1 MRQMARNRQRCFK
14 LEEHAEFIVYTC
26 LHNTL
31 RGPSFALMPN
41 TVDEFIQG
49 QLGGFLEASLFV
61 CLLLTFL

>member
-14 LEEHAEFIVYTC
+14 LEEHAECTVYTC

-31 RGPSFALMPN
+31 RGPFFALMPN

-49 QLGGFLEASLFV
+49 QLGGFLEACLFV